1 MAKGNCSADAANR
14 QAAWGQLPDKPK
26 VLLAPEVPAV
36 PRYPPEAEKWI
47 KEEGETKTKMGL
59 WVTQVHRVYVLNQ
72 LAYKPV
78 LQQHELTHMGKT
90 ALEILMG

>member
-47 KEEGETKTKMGL
+47 KEEGGIKTKMGW
-59 WVTQVHRVYVLNQ
+59 WVSTTQD
-72 LAYKPV
+72 
-78 LQQHELTHMGKT
+78 LTHINRT
-90 ALEILMG
+90 AGFMFWNS